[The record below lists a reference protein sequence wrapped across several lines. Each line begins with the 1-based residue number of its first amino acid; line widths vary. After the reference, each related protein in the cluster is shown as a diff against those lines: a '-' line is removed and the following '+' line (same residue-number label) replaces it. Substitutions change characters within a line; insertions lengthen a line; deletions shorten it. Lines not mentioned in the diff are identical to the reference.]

1 MEVKLL
7 HEQDGQRTFVVVL
20 KTGEEV
26 IDSLGKFAK
35 NERISA
41 AQISAIGALSEL
53 ELDYFDWE
61 KKEYQKTLIEEP
73 ADRGAEGVSK
83 FGAETPMR
91 RPAQPEEIAPAFVF
105 LAAPSCSSYITGEIL
120 PIVGGYLGG

>member
-1 MEVKLL
+1 MEVELL

-26 IDSLGKFAK
+26 INSLGNFAK

-53 ELDYFDWE
+53 ELNYFDWE
-61 KKEYQKTLIEEP
+61 KKEYQKTQIEEP
-73 ADRGAEGVSK
+73 ADRDAEGVSK

>member
-1 MEVKLL
+1 MEVELL

-53 ELDYFDWE
+53 ELNYFDWE
-61 KKEYQKTLIEEP
+61 KKEYQKTQIEEP
-73 ADRGAEGVSK
+73 ADRDAEGVSK